1 MLLTS
6 SGDREAAGEVAAW
19 GPVVSAGLTAAAVR
33 AATIPGARFARG
45 TLRGRPALV
54 VCTEV
59 VWSDGAGVGRS
70 TGAGG
75 GCPPPRSWGAR
86 RDGGGGEGGGEGGGA
101 EGGTEAPG
109 VLVGGLVPAALQAV
123 PQARQ
128 PLADGFRRATDVAG
142 ARPG

>member
-6 SGDREAAGEVAAW
+6 SGDLAAEEVAPP

-59 VWSDGAGVGRS
+59 VWSDGAGIGMS

-75 GCPPPRSWGAR
+75 G
-86 RDGGGGEGGGEGGGA
+86 
-101 EGGTEAPG
+101 
-109 VLVGGLVPAALQAV
+109 
-123 PQARQ
+123 
-128 PLADGFRRATDVAG
+128 
-142 ARPG
+142 